1 MPAVSSDLIFD
12 IGMHNGEDSEFY
24 LKKGFRVVAVEA
36 VESLCTAVA
45 EQLAESVDTR
55 RLVIVNKAIAAQ
67 FGVPYYLKIDIEG
80 ADLIC
85 LDSLRSTG
93 ARPSYVS
100 IESNKTSC
108 ISPLGNT
115 TRGVRRRRVVALVNL
130 VDG

>member
-67 FGVPYYLKIDIEG
+67 EGPVRFYLNEPLSVWGTLNPEWVERNAGLG
-80 ADLIC
+80 APSKVITVEAFDWN
-85 LDSLRSTG
+85 DSWRSLEY
-93 ARPSYVS
+93 R
-100 IESNKTSC
+100 
-108 ISPLGNT
+108 T
-115 TRGVRRRRVVALVNL
+115 T
-130 VDG
+130 